1 MAANT
6 NGMSGDELLYGYISE
21 YLDGDLPAALES
33 SYREVLKGRE
43 NVVENFQAAR
53 GRFQVALGGISAP
66 EPLKHKLR
74 TFMQDDQIRETI
86 EASEIQDIE
95 RSQFWSNLLRRATL
109 GLIAVGI
116 VGGLVYAFMPNP
128 KDKINPVEY
137 VGYEAVAMEE
147 DPDGRINLPTN
158 DLQEV
163 KQFISQ
169 IPGLA
174 FKPQA
179 LRPMTG
185 WTPEGV
191 SIIDYEV
198 MKVVAVMYK
207 SPERNGEHL
216 HYFMLPGAMKDIPYQ
231 GEEADYRGIRYR
243 VYASDKMNML
253 VWQFAPDMVAVLAG
267 HRSAPELAELARTG
281 TPE

>member
-6 NGMSGDELLYGYISE
+6 SGISGDDLLYGYIAE
-21 YLDGDLPAALES
+21 YLDGYLPSGLHAA
-33 SYREVLKGRE
+33 YNEVLKDRQKIIE
-43 NVVENFQAAR
+43 DFQATR
-53 GRFQVALGGISAP
+53 GRFQVALGSVSAP

-74 TFMQDDQIRETI
+74 SFMQDDQIRETI

-95 RSQFWSNLLRRATL
+95 RSEFWSNLMRRAAL
-109 GLIAVGI
+109 GVIAVGL
-116 VGGLVYAFMPNP
+116 VGGLVYTFMPSP

-163 KQFISQ
+163 TQFIKQ
-169 IPGLA
+169 VPGLA

-179 LRPMTG
+179 LRPLQG

-216 HYFMLPGAMKDIPYQ
+216 HYFMLPGAMKDLPYQ

-253 VWQFAPDMVAVLAG
+253 VWQFAPDMIAVLAG
-267 HRSAPELAELARTG
+267 HRSAPELAELARSG

>member
-1 MAANT
+1 MAANSSDI
-6 NGMSGDELLYGYISE
+6 SGDELLYGYLSE
-21 YLDGDLPAALES
+21 YLDGELPASVES
-33 SYREVLKGRE
+33 AYKDVLKDRQK
-43 NVVENFQAAR
+43 VVEEFQTVR
-53 GRFQVALGGISAP
+53 GRFQVAMGALVAP

-74 TFMQDDQIRETI
+74 SFIQDDQIRETI

-95 RSQFWSNLLRRATL
+95 RSEFWSNLRRRVALTT
-109 GLIAVGI
+109 IAVLVI
-116 VGGLVYAFMPNP
+116 GGLVYTFMPRTR
-128 KDKINPVEY
+128 DKINPIEY

-158 DLQEV
+158 DPQEV

-169 IPGLA
+169 VPGLA
-174 FKPQA
+174 FKPQPLRA
-179 LRPMTG
+179 LAG
-185 WTPEGV
+185 WVPEGV

-216 HYFMLPGAMKDIPYQ
+216 HYFMLPGAMKDMPYQ

-267 HRSAPELAELARTG
+267 HRSAPELAELARSG

>member
-6 NGMSGDELLYGYISE
+6 SGMSGDQLLYGYISE
-21 YLDGDLPAALES
+21 YLDGELPAALQS
-33 SYREVLKGRE
+33 SYNDALKDRQKIIE
-43 NVVENFQAAR
+43 EFQATR
-53 GRFQVALGGISAP
+53 GRLQVALGSITAP

-74 TFMQDDQIRETI
+74 TFMQDDQIRETL

-95 RSQFWSNLLRRATL
+95 RSEFWSNLLRRATL
-109 GLIAVGI
+109 GLIAVGL
-116 VGGLVYAFMPNP
+116 VGGLVYAFMPSP
-128 KDKINPVEY
+128 KDKINPIEY

-158 DLQEV
+158 DPQEV
-163 KQFISQ
+163 TQFINQ
-169 IPGLA
+169 VPGLA
-174 FKPQA
+174 FKPQP
-179 LRPMTG
+179 LRPLAG
-185 WTPEGV
+185 WVPEGV

-243 VYASDKMNML
+243 VYASDKMNL
-253 VWQFAPDMVAVLAG
+253 LAWQFAPGMIAVLAG
-267 HRSAPELAELARTG
+267 HRSAPELAELARSG

>member
-33 SYREVLKGRE
+33 SYREALKGRE
-43 NVVENFQAAR
+43 AIVENFQATR
-53 GRFQVALGGISAP
+53 GRLQVALGAISAP

-109 GLIAVGI
+109 SLIAVGLI
-116 VGGLVYAFMPNP
+116 GGLVYTFMPNP
-128 KDKINPVEY
+128 KDKINPIEY

-163 KQFISQ
+163 TQFIGQ
-169 IPGLA
+169 VPGLS

-179 LRPMTG
+179 LRPLAG

-191 SIIDYEV
+191 SIIDYDV
-198 MKVVAVMYK
+198 MKVIAVMYK

-243 VYASDKMNML
+243 VYASDKMNLL
-253 VWQFAPDMVAVLAG
+253 VWQFAPDMIAVLAG
-267 HRSAPELAELARTG
+267 HRSAPELAELARNG

>member
-1 MAANT
+1 MAANSSEV
-6 NGMSGDELLYGYISE
+6 SGDELLYGYLSE
-21 YLDGDLPAALES
+21 YLDGELPASLDASYKEALKD
-33 SYREVLKGRE
+33 RQKI
-43 NVVENFQAAR
+43 VEDFQTVR
-53 GRFQVALGGISAP
+53 GRFQVAMGTLVAP

-74 TFMQDDQIRETI
+74 NLIQDDQIRETL

-95 RSQFWSNLLRRATL
+95 RTEFWSNLRRRAALAT
-109 GLIAVGI
+109 IAVVI
-116 VGGLVYAFMPNP
+116 IGGLVYTFMPNP
-128 KDKINPVEY
+128 KDKINPIEY

-147 DPDGRINLPTN
+147 DPDGRVNLPTN

-163 KQFISQ
+163 KQFIGQ
-169 IPGLA
+169 VPGLA

-179 LRPMTG
+179 LRPLPG
-185 WTPEGV
+185 WIPEGV

-216 HYFMLPGAMKDIPYQ
+216 HHFMLPGSMNDIPYQ

-253 VWQFAPDMVAVLAG
+253 VWQFAPDMVSVLAG
-267 HRSAPELAELARTG
+267 HRSAPELAELARNG